1 MSAAAEATRGHKREA
16 GRLRRSKHNKAN
28 RWAITPNFYF
38 QAITDDEEL
47 RGLRPH
53 PEPSRGGVNASR
65 RQENVLVSCSSPGVV
80 LDFIR
85 TRSTRRTRGSAP
97 TCFSQYSREP
107 SGFQGQP
114 KPAQSLRLRFVH
126 VASVEGE
133 AEDGVCWRAGG
144 EGKVKTL
151 SPHRGKAKG
160 NKRRHDENENSTDSA
175 MREPTTPS
183 CTLQGLLF
191 FFFNQVNI
199 CRFIV

>member
-53 PEPSRGGVNASR
+53 PEPSRGGVKASR

-85 TRSTRRTRGSAP
+85 TRSTRRTQGSAP

-114 KPAQSLRLRFVH
+114 KPAQKFKVAFCARRKCRGGSRGRSLLACRRRRKSENAFT
-126 VASVEGE
+126 SS
-133 AEDGVCWRAGG
+133 
-144 EGKVKTL
+144 GKSERKQT
-151 SPHRGKAKG
+151 SSR
-160 NKRRHDENENSTDSA
+160 
-175 MREPTTPS
+175 
-183 CTLQGLLF
+183 
-191 FFFNQVNI
+191 
-199 CRFIV
+199 